1 MPFLVAEEWHFFVCG
16 GGDNNVEMCVLYEDV
31 EDACV
36 LYGIP
41 IGIHLATINYW
52 QATDLYVRE
61 VGKNTGIRHPL
72 RLVTSH

>member
-1 MPFLVAEEWHFFVCG
+1 MCVLYGDAE
-16 GGDNNVEMCVLYEDV
+16 MYVLYEDV

-41 IGIHLATINYW
+41 IGIHLATTNYW

-61 VGKNTGIRHPL
+61 VGKTEPF
-72 RLVTSH
+72 VTPCGLSQVTEFAFF